1 MLYFILCFFISNEK
15 NSSLITKLISNARD
29 ILVTIALN
37 IFDRNKS
44 KLNLS
49 IFLGVILAVIGS
61 ILINIESIYKNI
73 NKPKRV
79 ENNNFNIFI

>member
-1 MLYFILCFFISNEK
+1 M
-15 NSSLITKLISNARD
+15 ITKLISNARD

-79 ENNNFNIFI
+79 ENSRFNTLRFSGESQKM

>member
-1 MLYFILCFFISNEK
+1 M
-15 NSSLITKLISNARD
+15 ITKLISNARD

>member
-1 MLYFILCFFISNEK
+1 M
-15 NSSLITKLISNARD
+15 
-29 ILVTIALN
+29 
-37 IFDRNKS
+37 
-44 KLNLS
+44 S

-79 ENNNFNIFI
+79 ENSRFNTLRFSGESQKMWLNY